1 MKQKFNVITSTCVP
15 LPLEN
20 VDTDQIIPARFLKAT
35 TREEKFFGDNLFRDW
50 RYNSDG
56 TVNKDFVLNDPTY
69 SGCILVAGKNFG
81 SGSSREHA
89 AWAIAGYGFRVVI
102 SSFFADIHKNNE
114 LNNFVLP
121 VVVSEDFLQ
130 ELFLTIQ
137 NDPKTEVEVDLPN
150 QRVTNKATGRSEQF
164 DINGYKKH
172 CLMNGLDDID
182 FLVQNKDKIEAWE
195 CNATLRHSCRRTAQ
209 QINSYKRI
217 APLVEIMDSTLRD
230 GEQTNGV
237 SFLPHEKLVMAR
249 KLLHEVNVDRIEVAS
264 ARVSDGEKEAVSMI
278 CRYARQIDRLDS
290 VEVLGFVDGGL
301 SVDWIADCGGRTINL
316 LAKGS
321 LKHCTQQLHKTPEE
335 HIADI
340 KKEVEYA
347 HSKGLSVNLY
357 LEDWSNGMKDS
368 PEYVYQLMDA
378 LTSPNPSQGEGLG
391 SSPWGRLGGVSRFM
405 LPDTL
410 GVMNPLQVVEYFR
423 KMMKRYPQ
431 THFDF
436 HAHNDYDLAVS
447 NSLAAVLSGAK
458 GLHVTVNGLGE
469 RCGNAPLASVQ
480 VILKDQFHAK
490 TNINEEQ
497 LNDISRMVESFSGI
511 AVAPNQPIVGEHVF
525 TQVAGVHA
533 DGDTKDQLY
542 FNELMPERFGR
553 KREYALGKQSG
564 KANIAKNLEEL
575 GLELTP
581 EQTRRVTQRIT
592 ELGDKKE
599 IVTQEDL
606 PYIVSDVLKH
616 DGSEDKVKLISYVV
630 STAYGLKPG
639 ANIKV
644 EINGKQYDG
653 SAVGDGQYDAF
664 VKALRYI
671 YKKYLNR
678 TFPILAN
685 YQVTIPPG
693 GRTDALVQTVI
704 SWHHDGGLLR
714 TRALDADQTE
724 AAIKATFKMLNI
736 IENEQNLTTK

>member
-1 MKQKFNVITSTCVP
+1 M
-15 LPLEN
+15 
-20 VDTDQIIPARFLKAT
+20 
-35 TREEKFFGDNLFRDW
+35 
-50 RYNSDG
+50 
-56 TVNKDFVLNDPTY
+56 
-69 SGCILVAGKNFG
+69 
-81 SGSSREHA
+81 
-89 AWAIAGYGFRVVI
+89 
-102 SSFFADIHKNNE
+102 
-114 LNNFVLP
+114 
-121 VVVSEDFLQ
+121 
-130 ELFLTIQ
+130 
-137 NDPKTEVEVDLPN
+137 
-150 QRVTNKATGRSEQF
+150 
-164 DINGYKKH
+164 
-172 CLMNGLDDID
+172 
-182 FLVQNKDKIEAWE
+182 
-195 CNATLRHSCRRTAQ
+195 
-209 QINSYKRI
+209 NSYQRM
-217 APLVEIMDSTLRD
+217 APFVEIMDSTLRD

-249 KLLHEVNVDRIEVAS
+249 KLLYDVNVDRIEVAS
-264 ARVSDGEKEAVSMI
+264 ARVSEGEREAVTRI
-278 CRYARQIDRLDS
+278 CAFAEKVGLLER
-290 VEVLGFVDGGL
+290 VEVLGFVDGGK
-301 SVDWIADCGGRTINL
+301 SVDWIKECGGQVINL

-321 LKHCTQQLHKTPEE
+321 LKHCTQQLNKTPDE
-335 HIADI
+335 HISDI
-340 KKEVEYA
+340 RREVEYA
-347 HSKGLSVNLY
+347 VQQGLSVNLY

-378 LTSPNPSQGEGLG
+378 LTLNEAVPEDSAQSTQAKAGAPKGTVAKLKIQ
-391 SSPWGRLGGVSRFM
+391 RFM

-410 GVMNPLQVVEYFR
+410 GVMNPLQVIEYFR
-423 KMMKRYPQ
+423 KMLKRYPDV
-431 THFDF
+431 HFDF

-447 NSLAAVLSGAK
+447 NSLAAVLSGAR

-469 RCGNAPLASVQ
+469 RCGNAPMASVQ
-480 VILKDQFHAK
+480 AILKDQFHAK
-490 TNINEEQ
+490 TSIVENQ
-497 LNDISRMVESFSGI
+497 LNDLSRMVESFSGI
-511 AVAPNQPIVGEHVF
+511 TVAPNQPIVGENVF

-533 DGDTKDQLY
+533 DGDSKNKLY
-542 FNELMPERFGR
+542 YNELVPERFGR
-553 KREYALGKQSG
+553 KREYALGKNSG
-564 KANIAKNLEEL
+564 RANIAKNLEEL

-581 EQTRRVTQRIT
+581 EQTRRVTERIT

-616 DGSEDKVKLISYVV
+616 DGSEDRVKLISYVV

-644 EINGKQYDG
+644 EINGHQYDG

-704 SWHHDGGLLR
+704 SWHYKDGLLR
-714 TRALDADQTE
+714 TRGLDADQTE

-736 IENEQNLTTK
+736 VENEHTK

>member
-1 MKQKFNVITSTCVP
+1 MKQ
-15 LPLEN
+15 
-20 VDTDQIIPARFLKAT
+20 
-35 TREEKFFGDNLFRDW
+35 
-50 RYNSDG
+50 
-56 TVNKDFVLNDPTY
+56 
-69 SGCILVAGKNFG
+69 
-81 SGSSREHA
+81 
-89 AWAIAGYGFRVVI
+89 
-102 SSFFADIHKNNE
+102 
-114 LNNFVLP
+114 
-121 VVVSEDFLQ
+121 
-130 ELFLTIQ
+130 
-137 NDPKTEVEVDLPN
+137 
-150 QRVTNKATGRSEQF
+150 QF
-164 DINGYKKH
+164 
-172 CLMNGLDDID
+172 
-182 FLVQNKDKIEAWE
+182 
-195 CNATLRHSCRRTAQ
+195 
-209 QINSYKRI
+209 
-217 APLVEIMDSTLRD
+217 VEILDSTLRD

-249 KLLHEVNVDRIEVAS
+249 KLLHDVNVDRIEVAS
-264 ARVSDGEKEAVSMI
+264 AGVSEGEKEAVSMI
-278 CRYARQIDRLDS
+278 CRFAQQIDRLDR
-290 VEVLGFVDGGL
+290 VEVLGFVDGGK
-301 SVDWIADCGGRTINL
+301 SVDWIRDCGGKVINL

-321 LKHCTQQLHKTPEE
+321 LKHCTQQLQKTPDE

-340 KKEVEYA
+340 RQVVDYA
-347 HSKGLSVNLY
+347 TSQGMMVNIY

-368 PEYVYQLMDA
+368 PEYVYHLVDA
-378 LTSPNPSQGEGLG
+378 LTGKGQQI
-391 SSPWGRLGGVSRFM
+391 RRFM

-423 KMMKRYPQ
+423 KMVKRYPQ
-431 THFDF
+431 VHFDY

-490 TNINEEQ
+490 THINESQ
-497 LNDISRMVESFSGI
+497 LNDIARMVESFSGI
-511 AVAPNQPIVGEHVF
+511 AVAPNQPIVGENVF

-533 DGDTKDQLY
+533 DGDSKNKLY
-542 FNELMPERFGR
+542 YNELIPERFGR
-553 KREYALGKQSG
+553 KREYALGKNSG
-564 KANIAKNLEEL
+564 RANISKNLEEL

-616 DGSEDKVKLISYVV
+616 DGTEDSVKLLNYVV

-639 ANIKV
+639 ANVKV
-644 EINGKQYDG
+644 EINGKQYEAG
-653 SAVGDGQYDAF
+653 ATGDGQYDAF

-671 YKKYLNR
+671 YKKYLDR

-704 SWHHDGGLLR
+704 TWHYKGGLLR
-714 TRALDADQTE
+714 TRGLDADQTE

-736 IENEQNLTTK
+736 VEKGLNVK

>member
-1 MKQKFNVITSTCVP
+1 M
-15 LPLEN
+15 
-20 VDTDQIIPARFLKAT
+20 
-35 TREEKFFGDNLFRDW
+35 G
-50 RYNSDG
+50 
-56 TVNKDFVLNDPTY
+56 
-69 SGCILVAGKNFG
+69 
-81 SGSSREHA
+81 
-89 AWAIAGYGFRVVI
+89 
-102 SSFFADIHKNNE
+102 
-114 LNNFVLP
+114 
-121 VVVSEDFLQ
+121 
-130 ELFLTIQ
+130 
-137 NDPKTEVEVDLPN
+137 
-150 QRVTNKATGRSEQF
+150 
-164 DINGYKKH
+164 
-172 CLMNGLDDID
+172 
-182 FLVQNKDKIEAWE
+182 
-195 CNATLRHSCRRTAQ
+195 TAQ
-209 QINSYKRI
+209 QVNSYKRM

-278 CRYARQIDRLDS
+278 CRYAAQIGKLDR
-290 VEVLGFVDGGL
+290 VEVLGFVDGGK
-301 SVDWIADCGGRTINL
+301 SVDWIVSCGGKTINL

-321 LKHCTQQLHKTPEE
+321 LKHCINQLHKTPEE

-340 KKEVEYA
+340 IKEVEYA
-347 HSKGLSVNLY
+347 HRQGLSVNLY

-378 LTSPNPSQGEGLG
+378 LTDPSNLPCLGEATDT
-391 SSPWGRLGGVSRFM
+391 SSKQEEKEGVKRFM

-431 THFDF
+431 VHFDF

-490 TNINEEQ
+490 ININEDQ

-533 DGDTKDQLY
+533 DGDTKDKLY
-542 FNELMPERFGR
+542 YNELIPERFGR

-564 KANIAKNLEEL
+564 RANIAKNLEEL

-671 YKKYLNR
+671 YKKYLDR

-685 YQVTIPPG
+685 YQVSIPPG

-704 SWHHDGGLLR
+704 SWHHEGGLLR

-736 IENEQNLTTK
+736 IENEQNLITK